1 MRRSLAVVVG
11 AAVLACAGCSSE
23 PEKGDAPAAGGT
35 TKTTTKPSSTAP
47 KSTPKPSPVAL
58 SVPMY
63 QRALTNVEK
72 VLKPSVARVMN
83 AKTIAAFDASR
94 LQLAKA
100 VVIERS
106 ALAKI
111 TPPKGLVTAHPA
123 VLDAFD
129 AYAGDVATELSKA
142 GGTKTGCGFPKALD
156 VRLYEAK
163 SGLRLA
169 YAELAQSVQKSI
181 GKGVNFGALS
191 VPPKLSQPAVIAGRG
206 ENGDVFQR
214 SGPRGSGSLEITNA
228 GDDVVIVIATSNP
241 RKPEASIYVRGNKSA
256 RLTGIRSQDYWV
268 YFKSGTNWDAKNHRF
283 TEGCSYQKFDDIFDG
298 SYNWTISLAKTPLG
312 NASSSETESF

>member
-1 MRRSLAVVVG
+1 LAVVAG
-11 AAVLACAGCSSE
+11 AAVLVCAGCSSE
-23 PEKGDAPAAGGT
+23 PERGGAPSAGGT
-35 TKTTTKPSSTAP
+35 AKSSPPASTAP
-47 KSTPKPSPVAL
+47 EPKPAPSAVAL

-72 VLKPSVARVMN
+72 TLKPSVARVMN
-83 AKTIAAFDASR
+83 AQTIAAFDASR
-94 LQLAKA
+94 AVLAKA
-100 VVIERS
+100 VVIER
-106 ALAKI
+106 AELAKI

-129 AYAGDVATELSKA
+129 AYAGDVSTELSRA

-163 SGLRLA
+163 SGLRFA

-181 GKGVNFGALS
+181 GKGVKFGALS
-191 VPPKLSQPAVIAGRG
+191 VPPKLAQPAVIAGRG

-214 SGPRGSGSLEITNA
+214 SGPRGSGSLEIKNA
-228 GDDVVIVIATSNP
+228 GDDVVIVIAGSNP
-241 RKPEASIYVRGNKSA
+241 RQPQASIYVRANKTA
-256 RLTGIRSQDYWV
+256 TLNGIRSQDYWV
-268 YFKSGTNWDAKNHRF
+268 YFNSGTSWDAKNHRF
-283 TEGCSYQKFDDIFDG
+283 TEDCSYQKFDDVFDG